1 MKNAGDIMHELELE
15 CRLRY
20 IVQWIVDTLMELSG
34 FGVFVVI
41 IEEEKT

>member
-1 MKNAGDIMHELELE
+1 MQNAGDLLHKLELE